1 MSQFSIKP
9 ESVGS
14 NVQTF
19 RSAADTI
26 RKCSTELEE
35 IKENLDPSLMEV
47 APALTAV
54 AAEAAANADGV
65 DKLAEALS
73 RIVQLVIDTE
83 SRVIE
88 YFKASAPVTA
98 EDTVSRAGA

>member
-9 ESVGS
+9 ESVGN

-19 RSAADTI
+19 RSAAETI

-54 AAEAAANADGV
+54 A
-65 DKLAEALS
+65 S
-73 RIVQLVIDTE
+73 W
-83 SRVIE
+83 
-88 YFKASAPVTA
+88 
-98 EDTVSRAGA
+98 